1 MNHNKITVVINTF
14 KSEDKIYN
22 CLDSINS
29 ESKVI
34 IIENSDNINFK
45 KDIEKKHSNVRCF
58 LAHENLG
65 YAKGN
70 NLGLSKVESEYALIL
85 NPDAVLAKKTLSNFL
100 ITASKIKDF
109 AILGPAKQDE
119 YSTEDHNS
127 DKNQIFNV
135 DQLKGFAMFLNLRQ
149 FKDIGFFDE
158 NFFIYLE
165 EIDLCRRV
173 ITKNKK
179 IYLDKNIII
188 HHVGG
193 SSHNKSIN
201 FEMELSRNWHWMWS
215 TFYFNKKYYG
225 YFYALMKSSSK
236 LFSSMLRIL
245 FYTIVLNNNKK
256 KIYFQRFSGLF
267 NSILGKKSWYRP
279 NILNN

>member
-1 MNHNKITVVINTF
+1 MENNKITVVINTF

-85 NPDAVLAKKTLSNFL
+85 NPDAVLDKKTLSNFL

-119 YSTEDHNS
+119 YSIEDHNS

-135 DQLKGFAMFLNLRQ
+135 DQLKGFAMFLNL
-149 FKDIGFFDE
+149 
-158 NFFIYLE
+158 
-165 EIDLCRRV
+165 
-173 ITKNKK
+173 
-179 IYLDKNIII
+179 
-188 HHVGG
+188 
-193 SSHNKSIN
+193 
-201 FEMELSRNWHWMWS
+201 
-215 TFYFNKKYYG
+215 
-225 YFYALMKSSSK
+225 
-236 LFSSMLRIL
+236 
-245 FYTIVLNNNKK
+245 
-256 KIYFQRFSGLF
+256 
-267 NSILGKKSWYRP
+267 
-279 NILNN
+279 